1 MLDRRLLV
9 TCASLFAVVAVSG
22 AAALLSHDHCCHN
35 HLDYS
40 QAAQVINPLAVPMAS
55 PLEPDYIYIIREYD
69 GRVAV
74 FARGES
80 TPEVV
85 LERLVHHLPTYD
97 RIQLREGVRVFTQEE
112 LQERIEDYTS

>member
-9 TCASLFAVVAVSG
+9 TCASLLVVVAASG
-22 AAALLSHDHCCHN
+22 AAALLSHDPTHQ
-35 HLDYS
+35 DYN
-40 QAAQVINPLAVPMAS
+40 QVVPVVNPIAGIVTS
-55 PLEPDYIYIIREYD
+55 PNESDYLYIIREYD

-80 TPEVV
+80 NPEMV

-97 RIQLREGVRVFTQEE
+97 RIQMQEGVRVYTIQE
-112 LQERIEDYTS
+112 LQDRIEDYTS